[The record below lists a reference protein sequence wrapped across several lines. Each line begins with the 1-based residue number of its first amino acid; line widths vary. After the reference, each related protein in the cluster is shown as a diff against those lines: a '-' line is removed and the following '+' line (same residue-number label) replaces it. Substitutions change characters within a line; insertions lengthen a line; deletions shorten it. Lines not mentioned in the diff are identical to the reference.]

1 MKKWVHNEILIKMVF
16 VLGVVASLWVKASY
30 LHYSIGL
37 SPELIIGRVHILLAL
52 SALIIVFLNK
62 LVFQRKAIYSLIV
75 TDIIVS
81 FVFFADT
88 VYGRYYGIPLTIPI
102 LYQLGFMDDVA
113 GSTFSL
119 LRAKDLIFVVT
130 IPVLITYAFYFRKTL
145 KEKNT
150 WKRNVLIAILLV
162 ASVIGFKWTASD
174 VNRMHHAYERKN
186 IAKDLGVYYFHGYDI
201 VDFAKNKWFTSTSM
215 DEAELQVIT
224 DYLLAKPS
232 GPGPVA
238 LYDADM
244 NLVIIQVEAMQE
256 FVVDLEIEGEMVTPF
271 LNKLKEDALY
281 FENIYHQ
288 VAAGNTSDAEFLLNV
303 GLHPAPVGAVNYLH
317 ATNKFITLGELLKAK
332 SYENTGFHGYQA
344 SFWNREVVY
353 SNYMFDDFISKE
365 DFELDEIVGWAI
377 SDVSFYRQAMDVS
390 IQNSPFYSFLVTL
403 SSHHPYDAFIGY
415 EPFTGEYENT
425 QVGNYLKSM
434 RYVDESI
441 EGLFERLETEG
452 VLEET
457 IVVIYG
463 DHSGLYQDQKAALSG
478 LLGLSDHYVA
488 WESIQKVPLWIV
500 MPEAAKTGTISKTG
514 GQVDILPTI
523 LDIMGLEHPLT
534 LGESLLVEGPGY
546 AIKRDGSIFTD
557 DYYYN
562 NNEDRLYDLKSYEPV
577 EITESM
583 KEHLEMI
590 KMDLKVSDLILKK
603 NLFNNEEFMKLVE

>member
-1 MKKWVHNEILIKMVF
+1 MKKWIHNEILIKIMF
-16 VLGVVASLWVKASY
+16 VLGVVTSLWVKASY

-37 SPELIIGRVHILLAL
+37 NPELKIGRVHVLLAF
-52 SALIIVFLNK
+52 SVLIIVFLNK

-75 TDIIVS
+75 TDILVS

-119 LRAKDLIFVVT
+119 LRSKDLIFVVT
-130 IPVLITYAFYFRKTL
+130 IPVMIAYAYYFRKTL
-145 KEKNT
+145 KEKNS

-162 ASVIGFKWTASD
+162 ASIIGFNWRASD

-201 VDFAKNKWFTSTSM
+201 VDFARNKWFTSTSM
-215 DEAELQVIT
+215 DEAELATIK
-224 DYLLAKPS
+224 DYLSSKPS
-232 GPGPVA
+232 GREVQA

-256 FVVDLEIEGEMVTPF
+256 FVVDFEIEGEQVTPF
-271 LNKLKEDALY
+271 LNKLKEEALY

-317 ATNKFITLGELLKAK
+317 ATNKFITLGELLKDK
-332 SYENTGFHGYQA
+332 GYENTGFHGYQA

-353 SNYMFDDFISKE
+353 NNYKFDDFISKE

-377 SDVSFYRQAMDVS
+377 SDVSFYRQAMDIT
-390 IQNSPFYSFLVTL
+390 IQNQPFYSFLVTL
-403 SSHHPYDAFIGY
+403 SSHHPYDAFMGY
-415 EPFTGEYENT
+415 EPYTGEYENT
-425 QVGNYLKSM
+425 QVGHYLKSM

-452 VLEET
+452 VLDET

-463 DHSGLYQDQKAALSG
+463 DHSGLYQDQKAPLSR

-500 MPEAAKTGTISKTG
+500 MPESEEIGTISKTG

-523 LDIMGLEHPLT
+523 LDIMGLDHPLT

-557 DYYYN
+557 EYYYN
-562 NNEDRLYDLKSYEPV
+562 NNEDKLYDLKSYEPV

-583 KEHLEMI
+583 KEQLEKI

-603 NLFNNEEFMKLVE
+603 NLFNNKEFMKLVE

>member
-1 MKKWVHNEILIKMVF
+1 MKKWIHNEILIKIVF

-37 SPELIIGRVHILLAL
+37 SPEFKIGRVHVLLAF

-75 TDIIVS
+75 TDILVS

-88 VYGRYYGIPLTIPI
+88 IYGRYYGIPLTIPI

-119 LRAKDLIFVVT
+119 LRVKDLVFVVT
-130 IPVLITYAFYFRKTL
+130 IPVMITYAYYFRKTL
-145 KEKNT
+145 KEKNS

-162 ASVIGFKWTASD
+162 ASIIGFKWSASD

-201 VDFAKNKWFTSTSM
+201 VDFARNKWFTSTSM
-215 DEAELQVIT
+215 DEAELEIINS
-224 DYLLAKPS
+224 YLSSKPS
-232 GPGPVA
+232 GQEVQA
-238 LYDADM
+238 LYDTDM

-256 FVVDLEIEGEMVTPF
+256 FVVDLEIEGEQVTPF
-271 LNKLKEDALY
+271 LNKLKEEALY

-317 ATNKFITLGELLKAK
+317 ATNKFITLGQLLKDK
-332 SYENTGFHGYQA
+332 GYENTGFHGYQA

-353 SNYMFDDFISKE
+353 NNYKFDDFISKE
-365 DFELDEIVGWAI
+365 DFDLDEIVGWAI
-377 SDVSFYRQAMDVS
+377 SDVSFYRQAMDIA
-390 IQNSPFYSFLVTL
+390 IQNQPFYSFLVTL

-425 QVGNYLKSM
+425 QLGNYLKSM

-441 EGLFERLETEG
+441 EGLFERLESEG
-452 VLEET
+452 VLDET

-463 DHSGLYQDQKAALSG
+463 DHSGLYQDQKAPLSG

-500 MPEAAKTGTISKTG
+500 MPESEETGTISKTG

-523 LDIMGLEHPLT
+523 LDIMGIEHPLT

-583 KEHLEMI
+583 KEQLELI

>member
-1 MKKWVHNEILIKMVF
+1 MKKWIHNEILIKMVF
-16 VLGVVASLWVKASY
+16 VLGAVASLWVKASY

-37 SPELIIGRVHILLAL
+37 SPELKIGRVHVLLAF

-62 LVFQRKAIYSLIV
+62 LIFQRKAIYSLIV
-75 TDIIVS
+75 TDILVS

-119 LRAKDLIFVVT
+119 LNTKDLIFVVT
-130 IPVLITYAFYFRKTL
+130 IPVMITYAYYFRKTL
-145 KEKNT
+145 KEKNS
-150 WKRNVLIAILLV
+150 WKRNVLIAILVV
-162 ASVIGFKWTASD
+162 ASIIGFKWSASD

-201 VDFAKNKWFTSTSM
+201 VDFARNKWFTSTSM
-215 DEAELQVIT
+215 DEAELETINS
-224 DYLLAKPS
+224 YLSSNPS
-232 GPGPVA
+232 GREVQA
-238 LYDADM
+238 FYDADM

-256 FVVDLEIEGEMVTPF
+256 FVVDLEIEGEQVTPF
-271 LNKLKEDALY
+271 LNKLKEEALY

-317 ATNKFITLGELLKAK
+317 ATNKFITLGELLKEK
-332 SYENTGFHGYQA
+332 GYENTGFHGYQA

-353 SNYMFDDFISKE
+353 NNFKFDDFISKE

-377 SDVSFYRQAMDVS
+377 SDVSFYRQAMDIA
-390 IQNSPFYSFLVTL
+390 IQNQPFYSFLVTL

-441 EGLFERLETEG
+441 EGLFERLESEG
-452 VLEET
+452 VLDET

-463 DHSGLYQDQKAALSG
+463 DHSGLYQDQKASLSG

-500 MPEAAKTGTISKTG
+500 MPESSKTGTISKTG

-523 LDIMGLEHPLT
+523 LDIMGIEHPLT
-534 LGESLLVEGPGY
+534 LGESLLVDGPGY

-583 KEHLEMI
+583 KEQLEMI

>member
-1 MKKWVHNEILIKMVF
+1 MKKWIHNEILISIVF

-37 SPELIIGRVHILLAL
+37 SPELKIGRVHVLLAF

-62 LVFQRKAIYSLIV
+62 LIFQRKAFYSLIV
-75 TDIIVS
+75 TDILVS

-119 LRAKDLIFVVT
+119 LRSKDLIFVVT
-130 IPVLITYAFYFRKTL
+130 IPVMITYAYYFRRTL
-145 KEKNT
+145 KEKNS

-162 ASVIGFKWTASD
+162 ASIIGFKWSASD

-201 VDFAKNKWFTSTSM
+201 VDFARNKWFTSTSM
-215 DEAELQVIT
+215 DEAELETINGF
-224 DYLLAKPS
+224 LSSKPS
-232 GPGPVA
+232 GQEVQA
-238 LYDADM
+238 FYDADM

-256 FVVDLEIEGEMVTPF
+256 FVVDLEIAGEQVTPY
-271 LNKLKEDALY
+271 LNKLKEEALY
-281 FENIYHQ
+281 FDNIYHQ

-317 ATNKFITLGELLKAK
+317 ATNKFITLGELLKDK
-332 SYENTGFHGYQA
+332 GYENTGFHGYQA

-353 SNYMFDDFISKE
+353 NNYKFDDFISKE

-377 SDVSFYRQAMDVS
+377 SDVSFYRQAMDIA
-390 IQNSPFYSFLVTL
+390 IQNQPFYSFLVTL

-452 VLEET
+452 VLDET

-463 DHSGLYQDQKAALSG
+463 DHSGLYQDQKALLSG

-500 MPEAAKTGTISKTG
+500 MPESEQTGTISKTG

-523 LDIMGLEHPLT
+523 LDIMGIEHPLT

-557 DYYYN
+557 EYYYN
-562 NNEDRLYDLKSYEPV
+562 NNEDRLYDLKSYEPI

-583 KEHLEMI
+583 KEQLEMM